1 VRRTRWYIGRLEG
14 PHVGLCAGCDALLAL
29 DAGWQP
35 ITTLDGVRATACD
48 LCAER
53 SNPDL
58 YRELRERR
66 AGRFEDAA

>member
-1 VRRTRWYIGRLEG
+1 MRRTRWYIGRLEG
-14 PHVGLCAGCDALLAL
+14 PHVGLC
-29 DAGWQP
+29 AGWQP